1 MKTVLFVE
9 CGQSGYGGSFQSLYQ
24 TIKGLNLNEYRFI
37 VIFFNYTVFYDKLV
51 AEGVECHSI
60 KDVIFSNG
68 SKWQKYILGKING
81 FSLKIL
87 PFFSVWIDFL
97 IHIKTIYKI
106 SLLARKERIDIIH
119 LNNQLVLNF
128 MGLFVAKSL
137 GIPCVVHLRTF
148 NSYGLNQYKITYS
161 KKINILYIAISEK
174 IKSFWIERGLD
185 SNTIEVI
192 HNVFQSYQDIEVENK
207 DTALMTEYNGHKIIF
222 VGRLIECKGI
232 PFLIESFKMVL
243 NSGIQAKLYLVGSG
257 EEENR
262 LRELVYKQKL
272 EGDVV
277 FLGYSSNPLE
287 IMRKMDLLILP
298 SKEEGFGRVLL
309 EAMDVGIPVIGT
321 RVGGIPEIIEDGVS
335 GLLVDY
341 GDIEALK
348 NSIIKILKN
357 NSLRE
362 KIIQGGYETVNSKF
376 CVETYQEKLENI
388 YDTLLGVTN

>member
-68 SKWQKYILGKING
+68 SKWQKYILGKINV
-81 FSLKIL
+81 FSLKIV

-161 KKINILYIAISEK
+161 KKIKIRYIAISEQ
-174 IKSFWIERGLD
+174 IKSHWIERGLD

-192 HNVFQSYQDIEVENK
+192 HNVFQSYQDSEAESK
-207 DTALMTEYNGHKIIF
+207 DTALLAEYNGHKIIF

-257 EEENR
+257 KEENS
-262 LRELVYKQKL
+262 LRELVYKRKL

-277 FLGYSSNPLE
+277 FFGYSSNPLA

-309 EAMDVGIPVIGT
+309 EAMDVGIPVIGAK
-321 RVGGIPEIIEDGVS
+321 VGGIPDIIDNETN
-335 GLLVDY
+335 GLLVTY
-341 GDIEALK
+341 GDVLALK
-348 NSIIKILKN
+348 EAILRVLNDEVLRNRIIN
-357 NSLRE
+357 AGFYT
-362 KIIQGGYETVNSKF
+362 IQSKF
-376 CVETYQEKLENI
+376 NKEHYSDKLKVVYEAI
-388 YDTLLGVTN
+388 L